1 MKKVKL
7 LSAIVAMIL
16 VCSCSSIQHTAT
28 TAEVQTKVV
37 NFTVA
42 DVKTDGQKV
51 SKTTSWNFN
60 PFKCVSVATEM
71 KNTEAKLLQET
82 GNDILLEPQYIV
94 EKRGFLRGGSVTV
107 IGIPAKYVNFHKMTP
122 EEAAMIAKMKDGDC
136 TKHKD
141 KKRRWF
147 IF

>member
-1 MKKVKL
+1 MKGIKL
-7 LSAIVAMIL
+7 IMASVVALL

-28 TAEVQTKVV
+28 TADVQTKVV

-42 DVKTDGQKV
+42 DVKTNGQKV

-60 PFKCVSVATEM
+60 PFKRVSVATEIT
-71 KNTEAKLLQET
+71 NTEAKMLMET

-122 EEAAMIAKMKDGDC
+122 EEAAIVSKMKDGDC
-136 TKHKD
+136 KKVS

-147 IF
+147 LF

>member
-1 MKKVKL
+1 MKGIKL
-7 LSAIVAMIL
+7 IMASVATLL

-28 TAEVQTKVV
+28 TADVQTKVV

-42 DVKTDGQKV
+42 DVKTNGQKV

-60 PFKCVSVATEM
+60 PFKRVSVSTEI
-71 KNTEAKLLQET
+71 KNTEAKMLMET

-122 EEAAMIAKMKDGDC
+122 EEATIISKMNVD
-136 TKHKD
+136 D
-141 KKRRWF
+141 KKCNVKKKKWF
-147 IF
+147 LF